1 VWAATALTACGRLG
15 YEPVPAGDTD
25 AMPGADVVRPDA
37 RPAPDAQPP
46 QPDAPPGPFRAAALI
61 EELAAPDA
69 DDDDP
74 SLTGDLL
81 EIYFKSDRGTPG
93 DFDIWRAVRES
104 ADQPWGAPERV
115 DELSTTSYEATP
127 EVSSDG
133 LVMYLASTR
142 DGGVDETDIWLSTRA
157 SRADPWGE
165 PDVVVELSSDEDE
178 WAAVSDESG
187 THVVITRSV
196 PGNVLDL
203 LGASR
208 ASADEPWGAPAP
220 LANLATPVYEAD
232 GHLDPS
238 GLRLFFAG
246 ELAGGD
252 GRDIY
257 IAERPS
263 PEDDFG
269 PPARVAELS
278 SGSRDEDPWVSPDGN
293 VIVISSDRTGDQE
306 LYWSSR

>member
-1 VWAATALTACGRLG
+1 MWAATALTACGRLG

-93 DFDIWRAVRES
+93 DFDIW
-104 ADQPWGAPERV
+104 
-115 DELSTTSYEATP
+115 
-127 EVSSDG
+127 
-133 LVMYLASTR
+133 
-142 DGGVDETDIWLSTRA
+142 LSTRA

-178 WAAVSDESG
+178 WAAVTDESG